1 MLTPSGSPRHAGAPL
16 GGRDA
21 AVVQS
26 TSARLA
32 WPDAARGL
40 AIGLVVLYHATNWT
54 WSTGYEVSVLRDV
67 NETLRSLRM
76 PLFFAVAG
84 MFAAKWTTVPW
95 SRLARGKLL
104 FFAWVFVLWE
114 PISLLVRLV
123 TGYYQA
129 ADADWGTLA
138 HDLAWSPLV
147 PRSEL
152 WFIWTLAA
160 FFVIARALRR
170 VPVPVQLVAAAGVS
184 GWALAGWEPESIA
197 WRGTAQFVLFFLGGL
212 HLRPLLERFAE
223 RITWHWAVGALAVW
237 FGIQLAVRELGL
249 ADVPGFYLLANVAG
263 VPAGV
268 AVSALA
274 SRVPGA
280 RYLPRSLGLQW
291 LGARTLPVFVTHTPV
306 VHGLLYLLYSNAV
319 WIPAPQSQWLPVAL
333 WVLAIAVGLGLGSLA
348 PRIGARW
355 LFAPPDRVTG
365 SSAK

>member
-1 MLTPSGSPRHAGAPL
+1 MFPPPGSPRHAGAPAP
-16 GGRDA
+16 GRDA
-21 AVVQS
+21 AIRRNVP
-26 TSARLA
+26 ARLA

-54 WSTGYEVSVLRDV
+54 WATGYEVGVLREI

-76 PLFFAVAG
+76 PLFFTVAG
-84 MFAAKWTTVPW
+84 MFAGNWMTVPW

-114 PISLLVRLV
+114 PISLVVRLR
-123 TGYYQA
+123 TGYYQVP
-129 ADADWGTLA
+129 DADWGTLA
-138 HDLAWSPLV
+138 HDLAWSLLI

-170 VPVPVQLVAAAGVS
+170 VPVPVQLAAAACVS

-197 WRGTAQFVLFFLGGL
+197 WRGTAQFVLFFLVGL

-223 RITWHWAVGALAVW
+223 RLTWLWAVAAVAVW
-237 FGIQLAVRELGL
+237 LGIQITVRELGL
-249 ADVPGFYLLANVAG
+249 ADIPGLYLLANIAG

-268 AVSALA
+268 AASVLA
-274 SRVPGA
+274 SRVPGT
-280 RYLPRSLGLQW
+280 RYLPRSLGLEW
-291 LGARTLPVFVTHTPV
+291 LGARTLPVFVTHTSV
-306 VHGLLYLLYSNAV
+306 VLGLLFLLYSNAI
-319 WIPAPQSQWLPVAL
+319 WIPAPQSQWLPVVL
-333 WVLAIAVGLGLGSLA
+333 WTAAIAVGLGLGALA

-355 LFAPPDRVTG
+355 LFAPPNRLTG
-365 SSAK
+365 STN

>member
-1 MLTPSGSPRHAGAPL
+1 MFTPPGSPRHAGVP
-16 GGRDA
+16 GHDP
-21 AVVQS
+21 AVGPR
-26 TSARLA
+26 TPARLA

-54 WSTGYEVSVLRDV
+54 WSTGYEVSVLREV

-114 PISLLVRLV
+114 PISLVVRLL
-123 TGYYQA
+123 TGYYQV
-129 ADADWGTLA
+129 ADADWGTLSD
-138 HDLAWSPLV
+138 HLTWSLLV

-170 VPVPVQLVAAAGVS
+170 VPAPVQLVLAACVS

-197 WRGTAQFVLFFLGGL
+197 WRGTAQFLLFFLGGL
-212 HLRPLLERFAE
+212 HLRALLERFAQ
-223 RITWHWAVGALAVW
+223 RVTWLWAVGAVVVW
-237 FGIQLAVRELGL
+237 LGIQVAVRELEV
-249 ADVPGFYLLANVAG
+249 ADVPGLYLLANIAG

-268 AVSALA
+268 AVSVLA
-274 SRVPGA
+274 SRVPGT

-291 LGARTLPVFVTHTPV
+291 IGARTLPVFVTHTSV
-306 VHGLLYLLYSNAV
+306 VLGLLCLLYRNAI

-333 WVLAIAVGLGLGSLA
+333 WGAAIAVGLGLGALA
-348 PRIGARW
+348 PRIGAGW
-355 LFAPPDRVTG
+355 LFAPPRRLTG
-365 SSAK
+365 TAR